1 MRAMRIPAQSFGLFI
16 ILWNTANIVAQVA
29 ICRPFALNWDQTI
42 DGKCGSQKWFYFC
55 MGIINI
61 FTDVFMLALPMPF
74 LYKLKLANR
83 KKAALIGMFAIG
95 IM

>member
-1 MRAMRIPAQSFGLFI
+1 
-16 ILWNTANIVAQVA
+16 
-29 ICRPFALNWDQTI
+29 
-42 DGKCGSQKWFYFC
+42 

-74 LYKLKLANR
+74 LYKLKLAKR